1 MVVTVIDTR
10 MDSVTVQKGKTMS
23 SYFRDKKVSVISGLA
38 ITNKTMAIVKSVNY
52 NANKLY
58 KVMLAIESLSKRVSA
73 LEERKDDER

>member
-1 MVVTVIDTR
+1 M
-10 MDSVTVQKGKTMS
+10 TVQKGKTMS